1 MGSLTY
7 GFHLFRRPFQH
18 SVKAREIMFAPLNAI
33 TSAGWARAPGTDT
46 HADCVEWAR
55 CGDRRRVVDSGFEIR
70 SEGGHSVW
78 RDRSI
83 SDVRL

>member
-18 SVKAREIMFAPLNAI
+18 SVKATEIMFAPLSAI
-33 TSAGWARAPGTDT
+33 TSAGWARASGTDT
-46 HADCVEWAR
+46 HTDCVESAR
-55 CGDRRRVVDSGFEIR
+55 CGDRRRVVDSGVEIT